1 MSTRIENEPK
11 IMHISVAQW
20 HELTLGGENIPVTLM
35 LDGESMRP
43 LIRKQKDYITVIP
56 VYRKLKKGDIVL
68 FVRRDGAYV
77 VHRVNKIKDETV
89 ITIGDNCVVFDAE
102 IPVSDVWGIVV
113 KEERNGKTISL
124 DSALSRAF
132 GIARMLTRPLRSFWI
147 KAKRYGVRLIR
158 RLEGRK

>member
-11 IMHISVAQW
+11 IMHISVTQW

-43 LIRKQKDYITVIP
+43 LIRKQKDNITVIP